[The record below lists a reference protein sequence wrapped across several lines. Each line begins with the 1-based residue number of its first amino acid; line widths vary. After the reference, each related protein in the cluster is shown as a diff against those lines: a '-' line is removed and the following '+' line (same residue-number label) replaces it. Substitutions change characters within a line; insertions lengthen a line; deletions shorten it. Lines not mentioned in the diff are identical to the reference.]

1 MSSLDVRAID
11 KADLKKKARP
21 AAAQELTVF
30 IAEAAFDRAVERG
43 GKDTTREI
51 GGVLVGEVLVDERGP
66 YLSIVDTIDALHA
79 DEKGAELTFTHA
91 TWDHIHKE
99 MDTKFAGKK
108 VVGWYHTHPGFGVF
122 LSDRD
127 QFIHK
132 SFFNLPFQVA
142 LVYDPKTR
150 EHGVFAWRDNETWRL
165 RRYVI
170 GDREH
175 AWDGNRTTA
184 RPEKDDDKAKARD
197 RDRDDE
203 RARDRARER
212 DERDDERLGTLS
224 TFVIVALVLVM
235 VAGFIG
241 HWMGSSRAE
250 DAVARMQLE
259 LLKARAEG
267 SQVAI
272 ASIDN
277 DLATIVRDAVNDR
290 AVQAP
295 VAIAV
300 DQLDQAIA
308 ALAGPP
314 GAAPGTPVDPAAT
327 AERLRQVK
335 ARLMA
340 VLTERQMAEALLA
353 QITAFTRQNG
363 DLRVDLARDVARQ
376 RAGIGGLYA
385 ELAEQ
390 IGKADPARVKR
401 LLDTAAS
408 LDPGNRGRYAKQLQA
423 LAPGARLSDAP
434 ATVVPA
440 VLAPSDLVPPT
451 PEPAPAPTPTAP
463 GTAPAAPAAAVPPA
477 APATAVT
484 PSVPPTA
491 PRPAPGPAD
500 ATVPGSRPDG
510 GSR

>member
-11 KADLKKKARP
+11 KSDLKKKARP
-21 AAAQELTVF
+21 AVAQELTVF
-30 IAEAAFDRAVERG
+30 IAEAAFDRAIERG

-142 LVYDPKTR
+142 LVYDPKSR

-175 AWDGNRTTA
+175 TWDGNRTTA
-184 RPEKDDDKAKARD
+184 QPDKAEAKAKAT

-212 DERDDERLGTLS
+212 DERDDDRLGS
-224 TFVIVALVLVM
+224 VAFFGVAAILLAL
-235 VAGFIG
+235 VAGFLG
-241 HWMGSSRAE
+241 RCVGASDGAAAAS
-250 DAVARMQLE
+250 RMQLE
-259 LLKARAEG
+259 LLRARAEG
-267 SQVAI
+267 SEVAI

-277 DLATIVRDAVNDR
+277 DLATIVRDAVSDR

-295 VAIAV
+295 VAMAI
-300 DQLDQAIA
+300 DQLDQALA
-308 ALAGPP
+308 ALGGPP
-314 GAAPGTPVDPAAT
+314 GAPPGTPPDLTTTAAQ
-327 AERLRQVK
+327 LRDVK
-335 ARLMA
+335 TRLMD
-340 VLTERQMAEALLA
+340 VLVKRQMAESLLA
-353 QITAFTRQNG
+353 QITAYTQQKG
-363 DLRVDLARDVARQ
+363 DLRADLARDVARQ
-376 RAGIGGLYA
+376 RAGIGQLYA
-385 ELAEQ
+385 ELATQ
-390 IGKADPARVKR
+390 VGKSDPKRVKR
-401 LLDTAAS
+401 LLDTAATI
-408 LDPGNRGRYAKQLQA
+408 DAGNRARYAKQLHELDPSA
-423 LAPGARLSDAP
+423 RLADESGGLVPALPAPHELAPPVTPSGALPQRV
-434 ATVVPA
+434 T
-440 VLAPSDLVPPT
+440 
-451 PEPAPAPTPTAP
+451 
-463 GTAPAAPAAAVPPA
+463 PA
-477 APATAVT
+477 APATPT
-484 PSVPPTA
+484 PAAPPV
-491 PRPAPGPAD
+491 GG
-500 ATVPGSRPDG
+500 TVPGSAPDG

>member
-21 AAAQELTVF
+21 AVAQELTVY

-43 GKDTTREI
+43 GKDTSREI

-66 YLSIVDTIDALHA
+66 YLSIEATIDALHA

-175 AWDGNRTTA
+175 TWDGNRTTA
-184 RPEKDDDKAKARD
+184 RPEKDDAKAKARD
-197 RDRDDE
+197 DRGDRDDRDRD
-203 RARDRARER
+203 RER
-212 DERDDERLGTLS
+212 DRDAQDDERLGTLT
-224 TFVIVALVLVM
+224 TFVLVALVLVM
-235 VAGFIG
+235 VAGFVG
-241 HWMGSSRAE
+241 HWMGSSRAN
-250 DAVARMQLE
+250 DAVGRMQLE

-267 SQVAI
+267 SQLAI

-277 DLATIVRDAVNDR
+277 DLTAILRDAVNDR

-314 GAAPGTPVDPAAT
+314 GAAPGTPADPAAT
-327 AERLRQVK
+327 IDRLRQVK
-335 ARLMA
+335 ARLMQ

-353 QITAFTRQNG
+353 QITAYTQQNG

-376 RAGIGGLYA
+376 RAGIGTLYA
-385 ELAEQ
+385 ELATQ
-390 IGKADPARVKR
+390 VGKADPARVKR

-408 LDPGNRGRYAKQLQA
+408 LDPGNRGRYAKQLQE
-423 LAPGARLSDAP
+423 LAPGARLADAP

-440 VLAPSDLVPPT
+440 VPSPADLVPPT
-451 PEPAPAPTPTAP
+451 PRPTPRDVVPPTPTPTPTPTPAPTVT
-463 GTAPAAPAAAVPPA
+463 PAAPLPSTPA
-477 APATAVT
+477 A
-484 PSVPPTA
+484 
-491 PRPAPGPAD
+491 GPAG

>member
-21 AAAQELTVF
+21 AVAQELTVF

-165 RRYVI
+165 RRYVV

-175 AWDGNRTTA
+175 TWDGNRTTA
-184 RPEKDDDKAKARD
+184 RPEKGDDKAKA

-203 RARDRARER
+203 RARDRDRDR
-212 DERDDERLGTLS
+212 DEHDDERLGTLT

-327 AERLRQVK
+327 TERLRQVK
-335 ARLMA
+335 ARLMQ

-353 QITAFTRQNG
+353 QITAFTQQNG

-423 LAPGARLSDAP
+423 LAPGARLSDGP

-440 VLAPSDLVPPT
+440 VPAPSDLVPPT
-451 PEPAPAPTPTAP
+451 PAPAQAPPASAPPPGPT
-463 GTAPAAPAAAVPPA
+463 PAAAVPPA
-477 APATAVT
+477 ATPTAT
-484 PSVPPTA
+484 PTA
-491 PRPAPGPAD
+491 PLPAPGPAG